1 MMFVSQPAPE
11 ISFPCEKRH
20 FFLNFSYVCP
30 EPVLVKCSFLFIN
43 GAKSGVFRTD
53 RHVRVARARAS
64 GQPLAAIEADSP
76 LHNPL
81 LNGRICPAE
90 TPFLWSSLSRACLG
104 KCSCFIHVR
113 MASKKAFVS
122 APQTGQ
128 LAVLCRAGQRPL
140 FMQQHTPPKNPAAF
154 RRLSS
159 ACLGKT
165 DRFVACP

>member
-1 MMFVSQPAPE
+1 MNDA
-11 ISFPCEKRH
+11 CEKRTS
-20 FFLNFSYVCP
+20 FFEFSLCLSRACLGKMF
-30 EPVLVKCSFLFIN
+30 VLYTN

-64 GQPLAAIEADSP
+64 GHPLTSIEADSP

-154 RRLSS
+154 RRLTS